1 MSLTTTITMAITAT
15 NSLLQETENVQPHR
29 PTSYIHKRNFSKL
42 CATEIYDIEIVSA
55 ACETF

>member
-29 PTSYIHKRNFSKL
+29 PISYTN
-42 CATEIYDIEIVSA
+42 
-55 ACETF
+55 ETFPNYAQLKYTT